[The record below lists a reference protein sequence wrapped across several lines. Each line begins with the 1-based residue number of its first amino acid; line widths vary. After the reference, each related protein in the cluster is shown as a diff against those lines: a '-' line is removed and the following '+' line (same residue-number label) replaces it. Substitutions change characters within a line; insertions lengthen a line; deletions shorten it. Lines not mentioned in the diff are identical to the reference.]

1 MADVLTWRNAVQDLM
16 KWPIISL
23 VLLAACHDTRRNN
36 LLDPELTPAVEL
48 SAVLDETIGTVTLD
62 WTVYTGATLLAS
74 MRAFTLLMKMAMER
88 ISDS

>member
-1 MADVLTWRNAVQDLM
+1 MQDLM

-48 SAVLDETIGTVTLD
+48 SAVLDETIGEVESELG
-62 WTVYTGATLLAS
+62 VG
-74 MRAFTLLMKMAMER
+74 
-88 ISDS
+88 